1 MAEHPGVARA
11 RDCVDHFHKG
21 DPDVVQ
27 DYYADDIVWHVAGN
41 HDLSRDYRRRDA
53 LLEYFGKVRDL
64 TGGTLR
70 LEPESILA
78 SNRHIAMFIRVTGQK
93 DGKELNVLQ
102 AQVLKVAPDGRWAE
116 FWSLADDQDAVDSFW
131 S

>member
-11 RDCVDHFHKG
+11 RDYVDHFHKG
-21 DPDVVQ
+21 DLDVVQ
-27 DYYADDIVWHVAGN
+27 DYYADDVVWHVAGN
-41 HDLSRDYRRRDA
+41 HDLSGDYRGRDA

-70 LEPESILA
+70 LDPESILA
-78 SNRHIAMFIRVTGQK
+78 SDRHIAMFIRVTGKK